1 MARERIVKIPL
12 HFSNAYDYVVTK
24 PRSQPTPTRRGPRPN
39 GAAKVYSSFH
49 RALNRLR
56 TVDIDRLSRLPKSV
70 TVVSS
75 DEFGPLV
82 IAIADAT
89 VFPDSS
95 VYAKGRWFMSAR
107 FGLLAPRR
115 PSTGVL
121 SVDTECAVVVN
132 RNTTQRDLVET
143 VGPRLATL
151 CRTRPGLPALVPTT
165 RYPLTQTLGIC
176 SLTSAGVILDQ
187 GAARSMP
194 SALFARLP
202 VADDRDGQKRRF
214 AELFQANDNNKTAS
228 VYLESDTLAASP
240 EDAPSI
246 ADVRLSYE
254 LSGSQLV
261 AANQFTRGDIARLG
275 MVVAG
280 ARELILET
288 EDLRPFAR
296 FAHSQTP
303 VSLASPPKAF
313 RRNALRRT
321 ATTRF
326 EMDDALRTGAKL
338 PPGVELLSRPNY
350 DVLDTPI
357 GGHRVYVDG
366 TWRAQADNVL
376 VEHSLGPWVLAV
388 RNAIVAP
395 NGSVM
400 LEDGTQLGG
409 AYFGEIPNAP
419 QIDGWIIDETAR
431 PSGLGLTQFK
441 AFGHGLLQVA
451 PRVDALMQ
459 HDPTMDFLIPD
470 FTWDVSFLLQRVG
483 VDFERIH
490 RVSRANHHHLVRV
503 PELIV
508 STHLHPESTTAR
520 ADSIWQSDFVSRFVG
535 ATTPPPSRRI
545 FFGRQDESGVRGG
558 CVNRS
563 VLSDI
568 AEEFGYET
576 VYPELLSFDEQV
588 ELVASTIDVFGEHGS
603 ALNWSLYM
611 PSGSRTVLVNGKA
624 PNSKRR
630 HASFQNPV
638 LAARG
643 SRYRELNVARA
654 GQHSHFEVDPREL
667 RKAMETLP

>member
-1 MARERIVKIPL
+1 M
-12 HFSNAYDYVVTK
+12 
-24 PRSQPTPTRRGPRPN
+24 QPISAA
-39 GAAKVYSSFH
+39 GAMKGYSRVEGS
-49 RALNRLR
+49 LNRLR
-56 TVDIDRLSRLPKSV
+56 TVDIDRLSRLPKAV

-82 IAIADAT
+82 ISIADAT
-89 VFPDSS
+89 VFSDGS
-95 VYAKGRWFMSAR
+95 VRAKGRWFISAR
-107 FGLLAPRR
+107 FGLLAPRN
-115 PSTGVL
+115 PSTVVV

-132 RNTTQRDLVET
+132 RRVTQRDLLEM

-151 CRTRPGLPALVPTT
+151 GRTRPGTPALVPTT
-165 RYPLTQTLGIC
+165 RYPLTQTLDIC

-214 AELFQANDNNKTAS
+214 AELFRANGLSQATS
-228 VYLESDTLAASP
+228 VYLESGTLAALP
-240 EDAPSI
+240 GDAPSI
-246 ADVRLSYE
+246 VDVRLSYE
-254 LSGSQLV
+254 QSGSQLV
-261 AANQFTRGDIARLG
+261 AATQFTRGDIARLG
-275 MVVAG
+275 MLVAG

-296 FAHSQTP
+296 FTLPRTS
-303 VSLASPPKAF
+303 VSVASPPKRF
-313 RRNALRRT
+313 RRNPLRRT

-338 PPGVELLSRPNY
+338 PTGVEVLSRP
-350 DVLDTPI
+350 DHEVLDSPI

-366 TWRAQADNVL
+366 KWRAQEDNVL
-376 VEHSLGPWVLAV
+376 VQHSLGPWVLAV

-409 AYFGEIPNAP
+409 EYFGEVPNAP
-419 QIDGWIIDETAR
+419 QMDGWIVDEMAR

-459 HDPTMDFLIPD
+459 YDPTMDFLIPD
-470 FTWDVSFLLQRVG
+470 FAWDDSLLLKRVG
-483 VDFERIH
+483 VDRQRIR

-508 STHLHPESTTAR
+508 STHLHPERNTAR
-520 ADSIWQSDFVSRFVG
+520 SDPIWQSDFVSRFVG
-535 ATTPPPSRRI
+535 TAAESPSRRI
-545 FFGRQDESGVRGG
+545 YFGRQDASGDRGG
-558 CVNRS
+558 CLNRS

-588 ELVASTIDVFGEHGS
+588 ELVSSTIDLFGERGS

-611 PSGSRTVLVNGKA
+611 PSGSRTIMVNGRA
-624 PNSKRR
+624 PNSKRC
-630 HASFQNPV
+630 HMSVQNPV

-643 SRYRELNVARA
+643 SRYFELNVNRA
-654 GQHSHFEVDPREL
+654 GQHSHFEVDPRAL
-667 RKAMETLP
+667 RMAMETLP